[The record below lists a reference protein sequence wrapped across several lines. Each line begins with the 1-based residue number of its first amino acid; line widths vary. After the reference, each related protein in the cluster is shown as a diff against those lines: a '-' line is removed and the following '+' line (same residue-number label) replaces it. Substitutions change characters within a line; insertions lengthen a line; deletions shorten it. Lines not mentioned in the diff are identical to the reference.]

1 MSFQELPAPRS
12 RSPRTAVT
20 LAMAALGLGLNLRAS
35 ILLGPH
41 LHENFD
47 LGPGAY
53 AVLIGLP
60 LLIAA
65 LVRLPAGVLT
75 DRYGAR
81 VMLPA
86 VSLVAAASVIG
97 LALAHS

>member
-1 MSFQELPAPRS
+1 MTLQESPAPAS

-20 LAMAALGLGLNLRAS
+20 LVVATLGLGLNLRAS

-41 LHENFD
+41 LHDRFRTE
-47 LGPGAY
+47 PGTY

-60 LLIAA
+60 LLVAA
-65 LVRLPAGVLT
+65 LVRLPAGALT

-81 VMLPA
+81 VMFPV
-86 VSLVAAASVIG
+86 VSLTAAASVIG
-97 LALAHS
+97 MAW